1 MQKVIKEY
9 NLYTIYELKE
19 LFPEA
24 YEKAIEDQKGFW
36 SQDGLTRE
44 CDDFIKSIEAIMDS
58 LECSILNWEICL
70 YAPSRIDIITE
81 DYMELT
87 NKERNELIIEFRNM
101 IEKEV
106 QGQCSFTGNYTD
118 CYFFD
123 GLKQF
128 GELTYNN
135 FHKAIEHAAKVAVY
149 KFQGDLESMY
159 EDDERHA
166 EDMGVNEYMFDE
178 YGKMEVA

>member
-9 NLYTIYELKE
+9 TIYTIYELKG

-24 YEKAIEDQKGFW
+24 YRKAIEDQKDFW
-36 SQDGLTRE
+36 LQDDLTRE
-44 CDDFIKSIEAIMDS
+44 CNGFIKSMEAIMDS
-58 LECSILNWEICL
+58 LECSILNWEINL

-81 DYMELT
+81 GYMELS
-87 NKERNELIIEFRNM
+87 NKERNDLIVEFRNM

-106 QGQCSFTGNYTD
+106 QGQCSFTGYDTD

-128 GELTYNN
+128 GDLTYNN
-135 FHKAIEHAAKVAVY
+135 FHKAIEYAAKVAVY
-149 KFQGDLESMY
+149 EFQGDLESMY
-159 EDDERHA
+159 EDEERHA
-166 EDMGVNEYMFDE
+166 EDMNINNCMFSE
-178 YGKMEVA
+178 HGKMEVA